1 MGRPFGSWHLALAAA
16 AGLVV
21 GVGITLMISGGISFY
36 DECMIREMRAQA
48 QAFYASVHAVCRA
61 RHPDSIPRSN
71 WGMTRQVGAD
81 QIAAPV
87 QRVRVT
93 LRAVGHW

>member
-1 MGRPFGSWHLALAAA
+1 MGRSFGSWHLALAAA

-21 GVGITLMISGGISFY
+21 GVGITLVISGGISSY

-48 QAFYASVHAVCRA
+48 QDFYANVHAVCRG

-71 WGMTRQVGAD
+71 
-81 QIAAPV
+81 
-87 QRVRVT
+87 
-93 LRAVGHW
+93 